1 MNGNLNLLVGL
12 AMGLNLMALGSS
24 RMPSLIRAMSVQG
37 VVLGIMPLLMEHL
50 LGWHALMADW
60 PVLLVAVATISVK
73 GVIIPRLLNRAMRAA
88 NIDRDME
95 PLIGYVPSILLGAGG
110 TIAAMALA
118 RSLPLLPEHAG
129 SLLVPGALASV
140 LTGFVLLIGR
150 TKAISQVCGYLI
162 LENGIYLF
170 GLLLIHATPLMVE
183 AGILLDLTV
192 GVFVI
197 GIIVDRI
204 QRAFD
209 SLDTRKLTVLRE

>member
-1 MNGNLNLLVGL
+1 MNDTLNLLIGL

-24 RMPSLIRAMSVQG
+24 RMPTLIRAMSMQG
-37 VVLGIMPLLMEHL
+37 VVLGVMPLLMGHHL
-50 LGWHALMADW
+50 EW
-60 PVLLVAVATISVK
+60 PVLLVAVATITVK

-95 PLIGYVPSILLGAGG
+95 PLIGYVPSLLLGAGG

-170 GLLLIHATPLMVE
+170 GLLLIRATPLMVE

-209 SLDTRKLTVLRE
+209 TLDTRKLTVLRE

>member
-1 MNGNLNLLVGL
+1 MNGTLNLLIGL

-37 VVLGIMPLLMEHL
+37 VVLGLMPLLMEHL
-50 LGWHALMADW
+50 FGWAALLHDW
-60 PVLLVAVATISVK
+60 PVLLVAVATVTVK

-95 PLIGYVPSILLGAGG
+95 PLIGYVPSLLLGAGG

-170 GLLLIHATPLMVE
+170 GLLLIRATPLMVE

>member
-1 MNGNLNLLVGL
+1 MNSMVNLLIGV
-12 AMGLNLMALGSS
+12 AMGLNLIALASSRLPALITAMAVQGMALG
-24 RMPSLIRAMSVQG
+24 A
-37 VVLGIMPLLMEHL
+37 MPLLLEH
-50 LGWHALMADW
+50 HFDW
-60 PVLLVAVATISVK
+60 MVSLVAVCTVAGK
-73 GVIIPRLLNRAMRAA
+73 GFVIPHLLRRAMRAA
-88 NIDRDME
+88 NIERDME
-95 PLIGYVPSILLGAGG
+95 PTIGYVPSLLLGAGG
-110 TIAAMALA
+110 TIAVVAMSRA
-118 RSLPLLPEHAG
+118 LPLLPEHAG
-129 SLLVPGALASV
+129 SLMVPGALASV

-170 GLLLIHATPLMVE
+170 GLLLIHVTPLFVE

-209 SLDTRKLTVLRE
+209 TLDTRKLTTLHE

>member
-1 MNGNLNLLVGL
+1 MNGNLNLLIGL
-12 AMGLNLMALGSS
+12 AMGLNLLALGSS
-24 RMPSLIRAMSVQG
+24 RMPTLIRAMSVQG
-37 VVLGIMPLLMEHL
+37 VVLGLMPLLMEHL
-50 LGWHALMADW
+50 SWAHLDW
-60 PVLLVAVATISVK
+60 PVLLIAVATITVK
-73 GVIIPRLLNRAMRAA
+73 GIVIPRLLNRAMRAA

-95 PLIGYVPSILLGAGG
+95 PLIGYVPSLLLGAGG

-118 RSLPLLPEHAG
+118 RTLPLLPEHAG

-170 GLLLIHATPLMVE
+170 GLLLIHATPLLVE